1 MPCCTSAAIL
11 ADCACLLCFGELADE
26 AQSYESNAPNLEVCT
41 MKRKTG
47 IKATIMMRAALSTF
61 FATVAVIGFSAP
73 AFAADDEGTARAQVL
88 ALEKAWNQAY
98 KAGDVKALS
107 AILDN
112 SLVLVED
119 DGSLKTKSEFLDSVK
134 SANANEEQVAPES
147 LTVRVFGNTAIAI
160 GVIAVKDTKAG
171 KTIVHRERFIDTWI
185 SRNGSWICI
194 ATDATPM
201 KQ

>member
-1 MPCCTSAAIL
+1 MKRLGRCISRLTIVVLSIVSAA
-11 ADCACLLCFGELADE
+11 ALLGA
-26 AQSYESNAPNLEVCT
+26 
-41 MKRKTG
+41 
-47 IKATIMMRAALSTF
+47 
-61 FATVAVIGFSAP
+61 FATRS
-73 AFAADDEGTARAQVL
+73 FAQEDDATATARAQVL
-88 ALEKAWNQAY
+88 GLEKAWNQAY

-119 DGSLKTKSEFLDSVK
+119 DGSLKTKSEFLASVK
-134 SANANEEQVAPES
+134 GASVNEEQVAPES

-160 GVIAVKDTKAG
+160 GVIAVKETKAG
-171 KTIVHRERFIDTWI
+171 KTVVHRERFIDTWI
-185 SRNGSWICI
+185 YKGGSWICI